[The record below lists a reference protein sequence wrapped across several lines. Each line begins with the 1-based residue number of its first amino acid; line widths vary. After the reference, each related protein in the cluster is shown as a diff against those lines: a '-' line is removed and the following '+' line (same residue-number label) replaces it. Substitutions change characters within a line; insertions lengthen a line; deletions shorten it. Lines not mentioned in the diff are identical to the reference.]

1 MSTITF
7 PLTPLERQAKTHAL
21 LCSVGFLVLLP
32 IGVLIARLTRTLN
45 YKWFWPHW
53 LFQFVIAAPVIF
65 AGYAR
70 GHQLTTLLGQG
81 HFKDP
86 HEKMGVTLLALYI
99 VQLLLGMFVHYAK
112 FPKVFRGYRP
122 PHAYLHALLG
132 LVILILAQ
140 WQVHYGLFTEWT
152 FATGGLHMVTQKAK
166 NAWLALLIIFWVLYV
181 GGLALLPR
189 QFAQERQ
196 ARKNTRADNIA
207 LDNTSNP

>member
-32 IGVLIARLTRTLN
+32 TGVLIARLTRTLN
-45 YKWFWPHW
+45 YKYGLNHSPLPSFLRTNDSVNSNRWFWPHW

-140 WQVHYGLFTEWT
+140 WQVSD
-152 FATGGLHMVTQKAK
+152 
-166 NAWLALLIIFWVLYV
+166 
-181 GGLALLPR
+181 R
-189 QFAQERQ
+189 
-196 ARKNTRADNIA
+196 
-207 LDNTSNP
+207 